1 MIRTPLRG
9 RGHGLV
15 TTPLARCASRAGR
28 MVTME
33 PMRSPRDEIE
43 YLRRTGDPR
52 LSDAARKLLRE
63 ITRGPDLAQELAAQA
78 EHDPDLAG

>member
-1 MIRTPLRG
+1 
-9 RGHGLV
+9 
-15 TTPLARCASRAGR
+15 
-28 MVTME
+28 MVVMK

-43 YLRRTGDPR
+43 HLRRTGDPR
-52 LSDAARKLLRE
+52 LSDAARKLIRE